1 MAGRL
6 AKIFKGDLTLWVIL
20 IFLSLISLV
29 IVYSAT
35 GKLAYR
41 EAHGNTM
48 YYLIRQVIF
57 ILVGFGIMLFVVN
70 VIPVTLYFKV
80 SPALIGVT
88 VFTLILAFIQYKITG
103 GDKETSRSL
112 TLPFFS
118 FQPAELAKISLV
130 MFAARLLSKA
140 QRTEEEL
147 KNAFFWI
154 TGTAGAIC
162 FLIFLSNF
170 STAALIFFTII
181 VLMLIARVAFKY
193 VASLVGIGA
202 VLVVLIYFTADIFPD
217 SFGRIHTVKSRIET
231 FVNGTG
237 KKEVSGTKQ
246 EEYARLAIF
255 EGGVVGK
262 GPGNSEVSNY
272 MEAGYNDFIYA
283 IYIEEYGFLGGAFL
297 VLLYLILLYRG
308 VIIVRRC
315 DRTFPAFTV
324 AGLVLLMTF
333 QAFINMA
340 VSVGA
345 VPVTGQPL
353 PWVSMGGSSMLFT
366 AASFGVILAVSADNQ
381 KRKFEEEQLAKAAL
395 EPQTEATSETPA
407 DSETN
412 TDKEVATE
420 PESPTDDQ
428 KF

>member
-1 MAGRL
+1 MAGKL

-41 EAHGNTM
+41 EANGNTM

-57 ILVGFGIMLFVVN
+57 ILAGFGIMLFLVN
-70 VIPVTLYFKV
+70 VLPVTLYFKI
-80 SPALIGVT
+80 SPALIGIT
-88 VFTLILAFIQYKITG
+88 IFTLILAIIQYKLTG
-103 GDKETSRSL
+103 SADNKETSRSL
-112 TLPFFS
+112 NMPFFS

-130 MFAARLLSKA
+130 MYASRLLSKA

-147 KNAFFWI
+147 KVAFFWI
-154 TGTAGAIC
+154 TGVSGVVC
-162 FLIFLSNF
+162 FLIFMSNF
-170 STAALIFFTII
+170 STAALVFVTILI
-181 VLMLIARVAFKY
+181 LMLIARVSFKY
-193 VASLVGIGA
+193 ILSLVGIGVVA
-202 VLVVLIYFTADIFPD
+202 VFLIYGAATVFPD
-217 SFGRIHTVKSRIET
+217 SIGSIGRVQTVKGRIDDFVHGDNNA
-231 FVNGTG
+231 VNGT
-237 KKEVSGTKQ
+237 TQ
-246 EEYARLAIF
+246 ADYARLAIF
-255 EGGVVGK
+255 EGGVLGK

-283 IYIEEYGFLGGAFL
+283 IFIEEYGFVGGAFL
-297 VLLYLILLYRG
+297 ALLYLILLFRG

-315 DRTFPAFTV
+315 DRTFPAFMVT
-324 AGLVLLMTF
+324 GLVLLMTF

-366 AASFGVILAVSADNQ
+366 AASFGVILAVSANNQ
-381 KRKFEEEQLAKAAL
+381 KNKALAEQSGQAEQVVPV
-395 EPQTEATSETPA
+395 EPQNE
-407 DSETN
+407 
-412 TDKEVATE
+412 
-420 PESPTDDQ
+420 DQ
-428 KF
+428 AL

>member
-41 EAHGNTM
+41 EAHGNTL
-48 YYLIRQVIF
+48 YYLIRQVVF
-57 ILVGFGIMLFVVN
+57 ILTGFGIMLFLVN
-70 VIPVTLYFKV
+70 VIPVSIYFKIAPV
-80 SPALIGVT
+80 LIGIT
-88 VFTLILAFIQYKITG
+88 IFTLILAIIQYKLTG
-103 GDKETSRSL
+103 NTDKETSRSL

-130 MFAARLLSKA
+130 VYAARLLSKA

-147 KNAFFWI
+147 KLAFFWI
-154 TGTAGAIC
+154 TGAAAGIC

-170 STAALIFFTII
+170 STAAMIFFTMI
-181 VLMLIARVAFKY
+181 VLMLIARVSFKY
-193 VASLVGIGA
+193 IASLIGIGA
-202 VLVVLIYFTADIFPD
+202 LAVVLIYFTADFFPD
-217 SFGRIHTVKSRIET
+217 SVGRVHTVKSRIDD
-231 FVNGTG
+231 FLTG
-237 KKEVSGTKQ
+237 SKKEVSGTKQ

-255 EGGVVGK
+255 EGGVLGK

-283 IYIEEYGFLGGAFL
+283 IFIEEYGFVGGAFL
-297 VLLYLILLYRG
+297 ALLYLILLFRG

-324 AGLVLLMTF
+324 TGLVLLMTF

-366 AASFGVILAVSADNQ
+366 AASFGIILAVSANNQ
-381 KRKFEEEQLAKAAL
+381 KNKALAEQGEQGEQPAAAEL
-395 EPQTEATSETPA
+395 QNEDEAL
-407 DSETN
+407 
-412 TDKEVATE
+412 
-420 PESPTDDQ
+420 
-428 KF
+428 

>member
-1 MAGRL
+1 MAGKL

-41 EAHGNTM
+41 EANGNTM

-57 ILVGFGIMLFVVN
+57 ILAGFGIMLFLVN
-70 VIPVTLYFKV
+70 VLPVTLYFKI
-80 SPALIGVT
+80 SPALIGIT
-88 VFTLILAFIQYKITG
+88 IFTLILAIIQYKLTG
-103 GDKETSRSL
+103 SADNKETSRSL
-112 TLPFFS
+112 NMPFFS

-130 MFAARLLSKA
+130 MYASRLLSKA

-147 KNAFFWI
+147 KVAFFWI
-154 TGTAGAIC
+154 TGVSGVVC
-162 FLIFLSNF
+162 FLIFMSNF
-170 STAALIFFTII
+170 STAALVFVTILI
-181 VLMLIARVAFKY
+181 LMLIARVSFKY
-193 VASLVGIGA
+193 IMALVGIGVVA
-202 VLVVLIYFTADIFPD
+202 VFLIYGAATVFPD
-217 SFGRIHTVKSRIET
+217 SIGSIGRVQTVKGRIDDFVHGDNNA
-231 FVNGTG
+231 VNGT
-237 KKEVSGTKQ
+237 TQ
-246 EEYARLAIF
+246 ADYARLAIF
-255 EGGVVGK
+255 EGGVLGK

-283 IYIEEYGFLGGAFL
+283 IFIEEYGFFGGAFL
-297 VLLYLILLYRG
+297 ALLYLILLFRG

-315 DRTFPAFTV
+315 DRTFPAFMVT
-324 AGLVLLMTF
+324 GLVLLMTF

-366 AASFGVILAVSADNQ
+366 AASFGVILAVSANNQ
-381 KRKFEEEQLAKAAL
+381 KNKALAEQSGQAEQAVPV
-395 EPQTEATSETPA
+395 EPQNE
-407 DSETN
+407 
-412 TDKEVATE
+412 
-420 PESPTDDQ
+420 DQ
-428 KF
+428 AL

>member
-41 EAHGNTM
+41 EANGNTM
-48 YYLIRQVIF
+48 YYLIRQVVF
-57 ILVGFGIMLFVVN
+57 ILIGFGIMLFLVN
-70 VIPVTLYFKV
+70 VLPVSLYFKI
-80 SPALIGVT
+80 SPALIGIT
-88 VFTLILAFIQYKITG
+88 IFTLILAIIQYKLTG
-103 GDKETSRSL
+103 SADNKETSRSL
-112 TLPFFS
+112 NMPFFS
-118 FQPAELAKISLV
+118 FQPAELAKISLI
-130 MFAARLLSKA
+130 MYAARLLSKA

-147 KNAFFWI
+147 RMAFYWI
-154 TGTAGAIC
+154 TGVSAVVC

-170 STAALIFFTII
+170 STAALVFITILI
-181 VLMLIARVAFKY
+181 LMLIARVSFKY
-193 VASLVGIGA
+193 ILSLVGAGIVA
-202 VLVVLIYFTADIFPD
+202 VVLIYGAATAFPE
-217 SFGRIHTVKSRIET
+217 SIGSIGRVQTVKGRIDDFVKGD
-231 FVNGTG
+231 NDQAKGT
-237 KKEVSGTKQ
+237 TQ
-246 EEYARLAIF
+246 ADYARLAIF
-255 EGGVVGK
+255 EGGVLGK

-283 IYIEEYGFLGGAFL
+283 IFIEEYGFVGGAFL
-297 VLLYLILLYRG
+297 ALLYLILLFRG

-315 DRTFPAFTV
+315 DRTFPAFMVT
-324 AGLVLLMTF
+324 GLVLLMTF

-366 AASFGVILAVSADNQ
+366 AASFGVILAVSASNQ
-381 KRKFEEEQLAKAAL
+381 KNKALAEQPEQSERPAAV
-395 EPQTEATSETPA
+395 ETQ
-407 DSETN
+407 
-412 TDKEVATE
+412 
-420 PESPTDDQ
+420 PEDQ
-428 KF
+428 PLV

>member
-41 EAHGNTM
+41 EANGNTM
-48 YYLIRQVIF
+48 YYLIRQVVF
-57 ILVGFGIMLFVVN
+57 ILIGFGIMLFLVN
-70 VIPVTLYFKV
+70 VLPVSLYFKI
-80 SPALIGVT
+80 SPVLVGIT
-88 VFTLILAFIQYKITG
+88 IFTLILAIIQYKLTG
-103 GDKETSRSL
+103 SADNKETSRSL
-112 TLPFFS
+112 NMPFFS
-118 FQPAELAKISLV
+118 FQPAELAKISLI

-147 KNAFFWI
+147 KVAFYWI
-154 TGTAGAIC
+154 TGVSTVVC

-170 STAALIFFTII
+170 STAALVFITILI
-181 VLMLIARVAFKY
+181 LMLIARVSFKY
-193 VASLVGIGA
+193 ILSLVGAGIVA
-202 VLVVLIYFTADIFPD
+202 VFLIYGAASAFPD
-217 SFGRIHTVKSRIET
+217 SIGRAGRIATVKGRIDD
-231 FVNGTG
+231 FVHGDNNAVNGT
-237 KKEVSGTKQ
+237 TQ
-246 EEYARLAIF
+246 ADYARLAIF

-283 IYIEEYGFLGGAFL
+283 IFIEEYGFVGGAFL
-297 VLLYLILLYRG
+297 ALLYLILLFRG

-315 DRTFPAFTV
+315 DRTFPAFMVT
-324 AGLVLLMTF
+324 GLVLLMTF

-366 AASFGVILAVSADNQ
+366 AASFGVILAVSANNQ
-381 KRKFEEEQLAKAAL
+381 KNKALAEQPEQVEQSAPVETQNEDQAL
-395 EPQTEATSETPA
+395 
-407 DSETN
+407 
-412 TDKEVATE
+412 
-420 PESPTDDQ
+420 
-428 KF
+428 